1 MAQRRM
7 FSKTIVSSDL
17 FLDMPKSTQALYF
30 HLNMNADD
38 DGFIGSSKM
47 IMRMIGAS
55 DDDMRLLLAKKF
67 VFEFD
72 SGVVVVK
79 DWRIHNQIRKD
90 RHKQTIYTDEFQ
102 QLQAVEN
109 NSYERL
115 PVGCQEVA
123 LGKVRLGKVSL
134 GKSRLDKDNEE
145 PKNIVVDDESQ
156 TIPNPFSFYET
167 NGFGMLTPFY
177 QEKIGLWIDDFKL
190 IGSTEDEAKFILIKA
205 MEVSLMNNVRK
216 WVYVESILK
225 NWEQKKLST
234 VEMIDADELSNK
246 ASNQSSKQYKKN
258 SVRTETL
265 PDWAKDEYKEPPVKN
280 ELPKISDE
288 EFLREMSAY
297 DE

>member
-123 LGKVRLGKVSL
+123 LGKVR
-134 GKSRLDKDNEE
+134 
-145 PKNIVVDDESQ
+145 
-156 TIPNPFSFYET
+156 
-167 NGFGMLTPFY
+167 
-177 QEKIGLWIDDFKL
+177 
-190 IGSTEDEAKFILIKA
+190 
-205 MEVSLMNNVRK
+205 
-216 WVYVESILK
+216 
-225 NWEQKKLST
+225 
-234 VEMIDADELSNK
+234 
-246 ASNQSSKQYKKN
+246 
-258 SVRTETL
+258 
-265 PDWAKDEYKEPPVKN
+265 
-280 ELPKISDE
+280 
-288 EFLREMSAY
+288 
-297 DE
+297 

>member
-1 MAQRRM
+1 M
-7 FSKTIVSSDL
+7 
-17 FLDMPKSTQALYF
+17 
-30 HLNMNADD
+30 
-38 DGFIGSSKM
+38 
-47 IMRMIGAS
+47 
-55 DDDMRLLLAKKF
+55 
-67 VFEFD
+67 
-72 SGVVVVK
+72 
-79 DWRIHNQIRKD
+79 
-90 RHKQTIYTDEFQ
+90 
-102 QLQAVEN
+102 
-109 NSYERL
+109 
-115 PVGCQEVA
+115 
-123 LGKVRLGKVSL
+123 
-134 GKSRLDKDNEE
+134 
-145 PKNIVVDDESQ
+145 
-156 TIPNPFSFYET
+156 PNPFSFYET

-258 SVRTETL
+258 YVRTETL
-265 PDWAKDEYKEPPVKN
+265 PEWAKDEYEEPPVKN